1 MTEIDPGVS
10 VTEVGGTR
18 PTRGHA
24 LGPEALATLLA
35 VLIIGL
41 VTAGLLLGT
50 TPVTTAGPGGS
61 PTPGPSTRASA
72 SAAPAYNLA
81 DIANALEIDRRLV
94 ATREELRTELKAATI
109 DASAIAISLRR
120 ANADLLAGI
129 DVADRLTG
137 RPGTADIGNDLGAIY
152 SDTHDRID
160 AALANS
166 VRNAAAYHDAAV
178 DVVASLARL
187 DPIDTLLE
195 ALRNGEGAPPPSA
208 SAPPPA
214 SGSPPAATASAPP
227 TAPPTVPPSSG
238 PVGSGTTS
246 PPPSGGAANVIVNG
260 GFEAGVGA
268 PWELVVTPPASATLT
283 ADTAIHASGA
293 RAARV
298 DIAVG
303 GDERAAVAVRQ
314 GGVSIQAGGHYLAT
328 IALRAATTREI
339 RVRVASAAGDTY
351 GTRLFVIG
359 SDWQTVTLDFTPFAT
374 DPNAYLQVDLG
385 RSAATVWLD
394 DASFGQLPPT
404 AG

>member
-1 MTEIDPGVS
+1 VTEIDPGAVPIN
-10 VTEVGGTR
+10 EGGGSR
-18 PTRGHA
+18 PSRGHA
-24 LGPEALATLLA
+24 LGPEGLATVLA

-61 PTPGPSTRASA
+61 PTPGPSTEASA

-81 DIANALEIDRRLV
+81 DIGNALEIGRRLV
-94 ATREELRTELKAATI
+94 ATREELRTELKAATV
-109 DASAIAISLRR
+109 DASAIAANLRR

-129 DVADRLTG
+129 DVADRLTA

-160 AALANS
+160 AALDNS

-195 ALRNGEGAPPPSA
+195 GLRNGEGSPPSA
-208 SAPPPA
+208 SPPPRA
-214 SGSPPAATASAPP
+214 SGSPPGATPSASP
-227 TAPPTVPPSSG
+227 TAPPTVPPSSV

-246 PPPSGGAANVIVNG
+246 PPPSDGAANVLVNG
-260 GFEAGVGA
+260 GFEAGVGP
-268 PWELVVTPPASATLT
+268 PWELLVSPPASATLN
-283 ADTAIHASGA
+283 ADSAIRASGA
-293 RAARV
+293 SAARV
-298 DIAVG
+298 DIAVA

-328 IALRAATTREI
+328 VALRAATTREV
-339 RVRVASAAGDTY
+339 RLRVASAAGDTY

-374 DPNAYLQVDLG
+374 DPNAYVQVDLG